1 MKAIFLEFTIY
12 SFMIIKLVGSGTEI
26 TELEALVKRALS
38 ELALDDSVK
47 VETTDDSAYKMD
59 L

>member
-1 MKAIFLEFTIY
+1 METIFLELNIY
-12 SFMIIKLVGSGTEI
+12 FFMIIKLVGSGTAI
-26 TELEALVKRALS
+26 SELEALVKRALS

-47 VETTDDSAYKMD
+47 VEMTDDSAYKMD